1 MLITPIRLFPWFIC
15 LLAFLN
21 LEEFGNIFA
30 QAQTC
35 SNLMFPLAL
44 GFSSG
49 ETEIF
54 SMDQDSST
62 GYIYLAG
69 TTTASEL
76 KVSGT
81 PKSIFTALFNGQVY
95 VWIKIINDPQVDTVE
110 FMSAMGSTSENL
122 VLYVT
127 KSSLPYI
134 PLILT
139 MKKSDG
145 SIVFAFDINDPTIG

>member
-1 MLITPIRLFPWFIC
+1 
-15 LLAFLN
+15 
-21 LEEFGNIFA
+21 
-30 QAQTC
+30 
-35 SNLMFPLAL
+35 MFPLAL

-69 TTTASEL
+69 TTTATEL
-76 KVSGT
+76 KVYGS
-81 PKSIFTALFNGQVY
+81 PKSVFTALFNGQVY
-95 VWIKIINDPQVDTVE
+95 VWIKTINDPQVDTVE
-110 FMSAMGSTSENL
+110 FMSAMGSTSQNL

-127 KSSLPYI
+127 KSSSPYI

-139 MKKSDG
+139 LKKSDG